1 MLDAA
6 LDELYATPPERFT
19 QRRAEWVARLRGKEA
34 TALKRRR
41 RPTRDAFALNL
52 LARAGGLERLARLGK
67 RFTAALR
74 KRDGEALRATMTE
87 EREIVTEL
95 TERAL
100 ALAAEKGV
108 HADPRAVSAALRAAI
123 ADPDVAEAVAEGRLE
138 RAPAPVSFPA
148 FS

>member
-1 MLDAA
+1 AA
-6 LDELYATPPERFT
+6 LDELYGTPPDRFT
-19 QRRAEWVARLRGKEA
+19 QRRAEWVARLRGKDA
-34 TALKRRR
+34 SALKRRR

-52 LARAGGLERLARLGK
+52 LARAGGLAPLARLGK
-67 RFTAALR
+67 KLAMALR
-74 KRDGEALRATMTE
+74 KRAGEALRAAMAE
-87 EREIVTEL
+87 ERALVAEL

-108 HADPRAVSAALRAAI
+108 RADPRAVGAALRGAV
-123 ADPDVAEAVAEGRLE
+123 ADPDVAEAVVEGRLE